1 MYQFCLQDKVKAHSG
16 IAGNECA
23 DAIAKHSALHDDG
36 HDVHFQPPAPDGNAY
51 THLYWLAAKD
61 TDEDLSR
68 RGAITPRLRALSDLK
83 AKLKTEMCKSHR
95 LGSAKTDTGYYNYWK
110 DLRPLVNKQDTT
122 AFWDNSNLKFYEKR
136 NVMRYRTGTIFGDH
150 VPYLRVLAPRK
161 DVQGTVYVWAEG
173 ASLTC

>member
-61 TDEDLSR
+61 TDEDPSG
-68 RGAITPRLRALSDLK
+68 RGTITPRLRAL
-83 AKLKTEMCKSHR
+83 
-95 LGSAKTDTGYYNYWK
+95 
-110 DLRPLVNKQDTT
+110 
-122 AFWDNSNLKFYEKR
+122 
-136 NVMRYRTGTIFGDH
+136 
-150 VPYLRVLAPRK
+150 
-161 DVQGTVYVWAEG
+161 
-173 ASLTC
+173 